1 MAEAL
6 VTVGSIAAILQLAD
20 YSKRFLKFL
29 KEYQEKSKNLPLS
42 FQIILSQHH
51 LLIRNLEILE
61 ARAQQNRIDNASIPG
76 VQTLFDACRQEIDC
90 LEDVLNSISASGTKS
105 RARSFIKAASAMY
118 HEKEIQ
124 RSAATLRECFSAL
137 LLNYQTTFMS
147 LPQALPT
154 TGNVDSDKVHGLVTV
169 AGSPQNIG
177 EVQTSL
183 IATTW
188 DEQHVQQQ
196 TTLMAEQSLV
206 AVAGPSNDIQGVQTS
221 LIVTG
226 RDEQHV
232 LPRCNCSRREVVQ
245 SAQNWKLGS
254 VSVSSE
260 VLTRHRRG
268 CPFHE
273 RCIRN
278 NRLSFSLKYTGVM
291 LRIIAGVTM
300 SMQYG
305 AGGISLS
312 PHLTLR
318 GVRRESSPAFKLFYL
333 EEWRGCLT
341 VADTTARI
349 NQISLRLQQLV
360 GDRLISPY
368 DLNESGISLVSVC
381 SQCYRQ
387 SCAHGINR

>member
-6 VTVGSIAAILQLAD
+6 VAVGSVAAILQLAD

-61 ARAQQNRIDNASIPG
+61 ARAQQNQIDNASIPD
-76 VQTLFDACRQEIDC
+76 VQTLFDACRTEIDW
-90 LEDVLNSISASGTKS
+90 LEDVLNSITASGTKS
-105 RARSFIKAASAMY
+105 RARSFIKALSATR
-118 HEKEIQ
+118 HEKDIQ
-124 RSAATLRECFSAL
+124 QRAAKVKECFAVL
-137 LLNYQTTFMS
+137 LMNYQTAYML

-154 TGNVDSDKVHGLVTV
+154 TGNVASDKVQSLVTV
-169 AGSPQNIG
+169 TGSPQNIG

-183 IATTW
+183 ITAKG

-196 TTLMAEQSLV
+196 TTLMADQSLV
-206 AVAGPSNDIQGVQTS
+206 AVAGPSNEIQGAQTS

-226 RDEQHV
+226 REEQRV
-232 LPRCNCSRREVVQ
+232 LQQCNCRRREVIQ
-245 SAQNWKLGS
+245 SAQSWNLGS
-254 VSVSSE
+254 ASVSSE
-260 VLTRHRRG
+260 VLTWHRRA

-273 RCIRN
+273 RCVKH
-278 NRLSFSLKYTGVM
+278 NRLSFSLKYTSVM
-291 LRIIAGVTM
+291 LRIIARVTM

-318 GVRRESSPAFKLFYL
+318 GMRRENSPAFKLFDQKDWYSWSI
-333 EEWRGCLT
+333 E
-341 VADTTARI
+341 DPMARI
-349 NQISLRLQQLV
+349 DQISLRLQQLID
-360 GDRLISPY
+360 DRLVSPY
-368 DLNESGISLVSVC
+368 DLDENGRSLLSVC
-381 SQCYRQ
+381 NSCYRL
-387 SCAHGINR
+387 SFTHGINR

>member
-6 VTVGSIAAILQLAD
+6 VAVGSIAAILQLAD

-61 ARAQQNRIDNASIPG
+61 ARVQQNQIDNASIPD
-76 VQTLFDACRQEIDC
+76 VQTLFDACRKEVDW
-90 LEDVLNSISASGTKS
+90 LENVLNRITASGTKS
-105 RARSFIKAASAMY
+105 RARSFIKAASATRY
-118 HEKEIQ
+118 EKNIQ
-124 RSAATLRECFSAL
+124 QSAATFKECFAAL
-137 LLNYQTTFMS
+137 LLNYQTTYMP

-154 TGNVDSDKVHGLVTV
+154 VGNVDSDKAQSLVAVT
-169 AGSPQNIG
+169 GSPQIIR
-177 EVQTSL
+177 ELQTSL
-183 IATTW
+183 IATNGN
-188 DEQHVQQQ
+188 EQQVQQQ

-206 AVAGPSNDIQGVQTS
+206 VAVGPSNDIQGVQTS

-226 RDEQHV
+226 REEQHV
-232 LPRCNCSRREVVQ
+232 LQRCNCRRREVVE
-245 SAQNWKLGS
+245 SAQSWNLGS

-273 RCIRN
+273 RCIKH
-278 NRLSFSLKYTGVM
+278 NRLSFGLKYTSVM
-291 LRIIAGVTM
+291 LRIIARVTM

-318 GVRRESSPAFKLFYL
+318 GMRRQSSPAFRLFNKRDWKNWHTL
-333 EEWRGCLT
+333 
-341 VADTTARI
+341 ADGIARI

-360 GDRLISPY
+360 DDRLISPY
-368 DLNESGISLVSVC
+368 DLDENGSSLVSVC
-381 SQCYRQ
+381 SSRYRL
-387 SCAHGINR
+387 SCTHGINR